1 MHMQKYQLSF
11 DSTASGLGAFQI
23 LHRNIT
29 SILKSMY
36 PSEIEFGF
44 YLVSSE

>member
-1 MHMQKYQLSF
+1 MQKKQLTL

-23 LHRNIT
+23 LNGNIT

-36 PSEIEFGF
+36 SSEIEFGF

>member
-1 MHMQKYQLSF
+1 MQKEQLTF

-23 LHRNIT
+23 SNRNVT

-36 PSEIEFGF
+36 PSKIEFGF